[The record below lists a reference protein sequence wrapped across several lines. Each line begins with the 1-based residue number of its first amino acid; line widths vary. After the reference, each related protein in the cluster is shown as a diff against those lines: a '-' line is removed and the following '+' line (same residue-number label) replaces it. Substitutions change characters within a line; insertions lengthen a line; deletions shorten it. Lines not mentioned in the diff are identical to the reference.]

1 MYERLTQCGVVA
13 LFLVAFA
20 LPASAAS
27 LIDNGGFE
35 DWDGTQTVSHPSG
48 AYDGASTSQWNSVWS
63 DFKTYSA
70 VNEPVAWLRS
80 EERNLESGGPAGI
93 VDYTVSENT
102 TGFKNNDF
110 LPSEG
115 VSAWN
120 VFGNIDVKSSYFE
133 TEDVGAGT
141 FDSPQDDRISLDL
154 TCTRGGGVQ
163 QSFNVI
169 GGQTYKVQFDM
180 SVNMYGNAGPR
191 PMVVQVGQGQ
201 KSVYQDG
208 QTQVYGNFVPLA
220 LDDYSGVQVLDHD
233 ADVDPDVNVW
243 NALTEEGGSEGTRV
257 AYSTIAL
264 NDTDAENASGTTVIK
279 DGWGN
284 NESFGEG
291 ILARDA
297 DALLPTAN
305 DGLTGLVFWFDWK
318 GSLSGQ
324 PSIPTGAGG
333 GDEADWT
340 TVEFSFY
347 ADPEV
352 FGEEGVA
359 NLSFLS
365 IEGGLD
371 ASPNQGPALD
381 DVVVTPEPTAMLI
394 LAGGGLALLKRR
406 CRKA

>member
-1 MYERLTQCGVVA
+1 MYERLTQYGVVA
-13 LFLVAFA
+13 LFWVAVA

-35 DWDGTQTVSHPSG
+35 DWDATQTVTHPGG

-63 DFKTYSA
+63 DFKSYSS
-70 VNEPVAWLRS
+70 VNEPVAWLRT
-80 EERNLESGGPAGI
+80 EERNLEPGGPAGI
-93 VDYTVSENT
+93 VDYTASENT
-102 TGFKNNDF
+102 TGFQNNDF

-133 TEDVGAGT
+133 TEDIGSGT
-141 FDSPQDDRISLDL
+141 FDSPQNDRISLDL

-169 GGQTYKVQFDM
+169 GGQTYTVQFDM

-201 KSVYQDG
+201 KSVYTDG
-208 QTQVYGNFVPLA
+208 QSQVYGNFVPLD
-220 LDDYSGVQVLDHD
+220 LNDYTGVQVLDHD

-243 NALTEEGGSEGTRV
+243 NALTAEGGSEGTRV

-264 NDTDAENASGTTVIK
+264 SDSDAENASGSTVIK

-284 NESFGEG
+284 NETFGED

-297 DALLPTAN
+297 DSLTPSAN

-318 GSLSGQ
+318 GTESGQ
-324 PSIPTGAGG
+324 PAIPTGASG

-406 CRKA
+406 RRNA